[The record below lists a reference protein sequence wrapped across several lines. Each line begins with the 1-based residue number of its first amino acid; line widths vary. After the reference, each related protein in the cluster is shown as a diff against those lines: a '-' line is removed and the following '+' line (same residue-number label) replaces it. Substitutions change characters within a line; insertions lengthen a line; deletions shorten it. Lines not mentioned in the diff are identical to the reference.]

1 MAVLKEKFTL
11 ATTNAKPSDK
21 STVKGHGVFGK
32 GATLYIVFNK
42 VWKLKK
48 KKMAAS
54 PDSVYSTKDQFSEHI
69 FYYMNFQVG
78 KIFPGNLEV
87 PLYLR

>member
-1 MAVLKEKFTL
+1 MQNQVISPQWKVMGYLERELHFTYYL
-11 ATTNAKPSDK
+11 TKYEN
-21 STVKGHGVFGK
+21 
-32 GATLYIVFNK
+32 L
-42 VWKLKK
+42 K

>member
-1 MAVLKEKFTL
+1 
-11 ATTNAKPSDK
+11 
-21 STVKGHGVFGK
+21 
-32 GATLYIVFNK
+32 
-42 VWKLKK
+42 
-48 KKMAAS
+48 MAAS